1 MEVYATVTDY
11 RGLYVDDLEADNF
24 VVLDAG
30 SPVKVAAF
38 ESRTAGVS
46 VALLMDTTGSM
57 KAALPALKNSAL
69 KLIGDL
75 RTVDSVAVYS
85 FNSEVTELQPF
96 TRNRDMAERAVL
108 RTAAAGA
115 TGLYDALARVARDL
129 SGRAGKK
136 AIVVFTDGVDNASA
150 LTADAAIKRA
160 KSEGVAIYTVAQG
173 AAASSTELL
182 AQLQGVAAATGG
194 LAFAIKDP
202 GEMRAVFARI
212 SQDLQHGYLLAFQ
225 PAPDAMHKWRPIQVS
240 LVVPALRTVRA
251 REGYYPY

>member
-46 VALLMDTTGSM
+46 VALLLDTTGSM
-57 KAALPALKNSAL
+57 KAALPALKSPAL

-85 FNSEVTELQPF
+85 FNSKVAELQPF

-108 RTAAAGA
+108 RTAASGA
-115 TGLYDALARVARDL
+115 TGFYDALARVARDL

-150 LTADAAIKRA
+150 LTADAAIRRA

-173 AAASSTELL
+173 AAVSSTELL
-182 AQLQGVAAATGG
+182 TATTGRGGGHGRLGIRDQGPRRDARGV
-194 LAFAIKDP
+194 
-202 GEMRAVFARI
+202 RAI